1 MIFTNNILKLKVDAD
16 FILKLNYSLKISE
29 DLSFGLKL
37 RC

>member
-37 RC
+37 LC